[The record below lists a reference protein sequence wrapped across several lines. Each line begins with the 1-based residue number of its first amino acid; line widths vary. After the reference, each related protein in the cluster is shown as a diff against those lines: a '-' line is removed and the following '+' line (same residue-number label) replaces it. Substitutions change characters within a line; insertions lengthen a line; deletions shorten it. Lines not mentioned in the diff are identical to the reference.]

1 MGLERGVGWNAQQA
15 HLPVS
20 GMMINSHIVLVTLM
34 VPPHPASPSSCN
46 CGPTAPYSGKHLLHG
61 VWEWPL
67 IGSGGASDLN
77 PAYPPTG
84 R

>member
-1 MGLERGVGWNAQQA
+1 MGNSEAGAGEGVGWNAQQV

-20 GMMINSHIVLVTLM
+20 GMVINSHIVLVTLM
-34 VPPHPASPSSCN
+34 VPAYPRSPSSCN

-67 IGSGGASDLN
+67 IGSG
-77 PAYPPTG
+77 
-84 R
+84 